1 VGDINSLGELVEYAQ
16 RQVERLTEMQAHLAE
31 QYAEARSPRGHVR
44 ARTGPG
50 GALQELHIAPDA
62 LRLAADELAA
72 EVTAA
77 VTTAQREYAERADE
91 IMAPLL
97 HQRPTEQSMASVEAG
112 MSRLEAIADDLE
124 RIAERRGL
132 VD

>member
-77 VTTAQREYAERADE
+77 VTTAQREYAARADE

-97 HQRPTEQSMASVEAG
+97 RQRPSEQSMASVEAG

-132 VD
+132 GG